1 MTLKKIAQIIG
12 GRLIGKDIEIKG
24 VGSIIEAKEGDITF
38 SLNGKGIKK
47 TKASAIILKELSPE
61 IDIPIILLDNPK
73 LGFCKLVSLFT
84 EQKHPG
90 GISKKASI
98 FKNAVIKD
106 NVVISDFAV
115 IEDGAEIREGAIIY
129 PQVYIGRDVVIG
141 KNTIIYPR
149 AVVMN
154 ARIGNNVIIHAGC
167 VIGSDGFGYV
177 QDNGKYVKMPH
188 RGGVIIEDDV
198 EIGAN
203 TTIDR
208 GTTGNTIIGMGT
220 KIDNLVQIAHNCIIG
235 RHCII
240 VAQVAIGGSVIIE
253 DNVTIAG
260 QAGICDHIR
269 IEKGVIITAKSGVTK
284 NIKSGKVVSG
294 FPAKEHNEEKRIYGF
309 IQRLPDLVERVKR
322 LEKLQNE

>member
-1 MTLKKIAQIIG
+1 MKLAEIAKILG
-12 GRLIGKDIEIKG
+12 GELIGDDIEIKG
-24 VGSIIEAKEGDITF
+24 VGSIDDAKEGDITF
-38 SLNGKGIKK
+38 SLNGKGIKT
-47 TKASAIILKELSPE
+47 TKASAIILKEINKE

-73 LGFCKLVSLFT
+73 LGFCKLL
-84 EQKHPG
+84 
-90 GISKKASI
+90 SI
-98 FKNAVIKD
+98 FKEERHPNTISKNASISENAKIGN
-106 NVVISDFAV
+106 NVAISDFAV
-115 IEDGAEIREGAIIY
+115 ISDGAKIDDETIIY
-129 PQVYIGRDVVIG
+129 PNVYIGRDVIIG

-154 ARIGNNVIIHAGC
+154 ARIGNNVIIHPGC

-208 GTTGNTIIGMGT
+208 GTTGNTTIKEGT

-235 RHCII
+235 KNCII
-240 VAQVAIGGSVIIE
+240 VAQVGIGGSVIIG

-260 QAGICDHIR
+260 QAGISDHIR
-269 IEKGVIITAKSGVTK
+269 IGKGVIIAAKSGV
-284 NIKSGKVVSG
+284 IKDIKEGKVISG
-294 FPAKEHNEEKRIYGF
+294 FPAREHKEEKRVYGF
-309 IQRLPDLVERVKR
+309 IQRLPQLVERVKK
-322 LEKLQNE
+322 LEKLNE

>member
-1 MTLKKIAQIIG
+1 MRLTEITKILG

-24 VGSIIEAKEGDITF
+24 VGSINDAKEGEITF

-47 TKASAIILKELSPE
+47 TKASAIILNELSPE

-84 EQKHPG
+84 EQKHPN

-98 FKNAVIKD
+98 SKNAKIKN
-106 NVVISDFAV
+106 NVAISDFAV
-115 IEDGAEIREGAIIY
+115 IEDGAEIDEGVIIY
-129 PQVYIGRDVVIG
+129 PQVYIGRDVTIG

-154 ARIGNNVIIHAGC
+154 AKVGNNVIIHAGC

-177 QDNGKYVKMPH
+177 RDNGKYVKMPH
-188 RGGVIIEDDV
+188 RGGVILEDDV

-208 GTTGNTIIGMGT
+208 GTTGNTIIKEGT

-235 RHCII
+235 KNCII
-240 VAQVAIGGSVIIE
+240 VAQVAIGGSAIIE

-260 QAGICDHIR
+260 QAGISDHIR
-269 IEKGVIITAKSGVTK
+269 IEKGVIIAAKSGVTK
-284 NIKSGKVVSG
+284 NIKSGKIVSG
-294 FPAKEHNEEKRIYGF
+294 FPAKEHSEEKRIYGF
-309 IQRLPDLVERVKR
+309 IQRLPELVERVKR
-322 LEKLQNE
+322 LEELNE